1 MKVTC
6 LKTCNITSNR
16 KRLQKS
22 FCLQSYVSFQSF
34 YLYLHFWAIMHRE
47 IFLVCYYTRALQNT
61 ALNSAC
67 WPWIS
72 ANDQK
77 TGTYSKSK
85 FYAPWTSQN
94 MSWNVSS
101 STGFFFIFCTNI
113 WHVWLFLKVWVPIP
127 SLMSTYYYV
136 EWRLSTNTL
145 RQKYGKASEIKGEV
159 H

>member
-1 MKVTC
+1 MTS
-6 LKTCNITSNR
+6 LKTCNITPKR

-22 FCLQSYVSFQSF
+22 FCLQNYVSFQSF
-34 YLYLHFWAIMHRE
+34 CLYLHFWAIMHKE
-47 IFLVCYYTRALQNT
+47 TFLVCYYTRALHNG
-61 ALNSAC
+61 ALNSAY

-77 TGTYSKSK
+77 TGT
-85 FYAPWTSQN
+85 QN
-94 MSWNVSS
+94 QNFMHPEQVKIWVEMFKVQQSFSS
-101 STGFFFIFCTNI
+101 FFAQM
-113 WHVWLFLKVWVPIP
+113 FLKVWVPIL